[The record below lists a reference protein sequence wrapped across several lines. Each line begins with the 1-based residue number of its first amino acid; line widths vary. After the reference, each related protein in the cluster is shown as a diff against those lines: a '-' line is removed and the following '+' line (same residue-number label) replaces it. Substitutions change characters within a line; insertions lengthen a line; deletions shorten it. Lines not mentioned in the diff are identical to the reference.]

1 MTAEQGSQQT
11 TGPSAADLSTDDLLR
26 ELAHLHET
34 RTATLRHGSASA
46 LQAHTHRMA
55 ALEQEY
61 LRRFPE
67 REVDP
72 ERLREGARER

>member
-1 MTAEQGSQQT
+1 MTDDQT
-11 TGPSAADLSTDDLLR
+11 TGPGVADLSNDDLLR
-26 ELAHLHET
+26 EMGHIHAT
-34 RTATLRHGSASA
+34 RTDTIRHGSESA
-46 LQAHTHRMA
+46 MESHSSRMA

-61 LRRFPE
+61 LRRFPD